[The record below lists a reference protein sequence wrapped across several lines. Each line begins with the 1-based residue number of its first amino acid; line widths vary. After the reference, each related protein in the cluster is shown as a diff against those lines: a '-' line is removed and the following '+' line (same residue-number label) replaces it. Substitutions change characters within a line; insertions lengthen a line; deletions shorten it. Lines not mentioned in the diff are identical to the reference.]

1 MKENL
6 KLGLILLMITA
17 IAGVALGL
25 ANATTKDAIAM
36 NSKISVEELA
46 ALLPGA
52 ESVEVYETFEE
63 GNIVEVMEASNGKE
77 TVGYIVKVAS
87 PGFHGNIEMLVGI
100 NNEGI
105 ETGIKILS
113 HGETPGVGSKI
124 ENLDFQ
130 ERFKDRPTE
139 EEFKLVKTESSDH
152 YEIQGITGATISS
165 TAVISG
171 VNAAVNYYKSAVL
184 GEEVIEEKP
193 GINLDKLNLSGGE
206 LTTVDSLDKE
216 LVKEVN
222 EVKIDGTLGAYIL
235 VTEVKGAYSQITVAT
250 AVDVNSNTV
259 LGIQVVEQG
268 ETPGL
273 GDAVCNEDFTGK
285 FQGLSAAEEVQVD
298 IISGATISSK
308 AVIEAVNN
316 ALDYYNTNINR

>member
-17 IAGVALGL
+17 VAGIALGL

-46 ALLPGA
+46 SLLPGA
-52 ESVEVYETFEE
+52 ESVEVYETFDE
-63 GNIVEVMEASNGKE
+63 GNIVEVMEASNGDE

-100 NNEGI
+100 NSEGV
-105 ETGIKILS
+105 ETGIKILT

-124 ENLDFQ
+124 ENADFQ

-139 EEFKLVKTESSDH
+139 EEFKLVKTESSND
-152 YEIQGITGATISS
+152 YEIQGITGASISS
-165 TAVISG
+165 TAVVTG
-171 VNAAVNYYKSAVL
+171 VNAAVKYYKSAIL
-184 GEEVIEEKP
+184 GEEVVEEKP

-206 LTTVDSLDKE
+206 LTAIDSLDKE
-216 LVKEVN
+216 LAKEVN
-222 EVKIDGTLGAYIL
+222 EVKINGAIGAYIIT
-235 VTEVKGAYSQITVAT
+235 TEVKGAQDQMTVAT
-250 AVDVNSNTV
+250 AIDINSNTI
-259 LGIQVVEQG
+259 LGIQVLEQA

-273 GDAVCNEDFTGK
+273 GDLICEDDFTGK
-285 FQGLSAAEEVQVD
+285 FQGLSSADEVQVD
-298 IISGATISSK
+298 IISGATISSE

>member
-6 KLGLILLMITA
+6 RLGLILLMITA
-17 IAGVALGL
+17 IAGVALGF
-25 ANATTKDAIAM
+25 ANAITKDAIAM
-36 NSKISVEELA
+36 NSKISVEELSV
-46 ALLPGA
+46 LLPGA

-63 GNIVEVMEASNGKE
+63 GNIVEVMEASDGKE

-100 NNEGI
+100 NSEGV

-113 HGETPGVGSKI
+113 HGETPGVGAKI
-124 ENLDFQ
+124 ENADFQ
-130 ERFKDRPTE
+130 ERFKNRPID
-139 EEFKLVKTESSDH
+139 EEFKLVKTESSSD

-165 TAVISG
+165 TAVITG
-171 VNAAVNYYKSAVL
+171 VNTAVEYYKSAIL
-184 GEEVIEEKP
+184 GEEVVEEKP

-206 LTTVDSLDKE
+206 LTIIDSLDKE
-216 LVKEVN
+216 LAKEVN
-222 EVKIDGTLGAYIL
+222 EVKINGAIGAYIIS
-235 VTEVKGAYSQITVAT
+235 TEVKGAQDQMTVAT
-250 AVDVNSNTV
+250 AIDTNSNTV
-259 LGIQVVEQG
+259 LGIQVLEQG

-273 GDAVCNEDFTGK
+273 GDLICEDDFTGR
-285 FQGLSAAEEVQVD
+285 FQGLSVADEVKVD